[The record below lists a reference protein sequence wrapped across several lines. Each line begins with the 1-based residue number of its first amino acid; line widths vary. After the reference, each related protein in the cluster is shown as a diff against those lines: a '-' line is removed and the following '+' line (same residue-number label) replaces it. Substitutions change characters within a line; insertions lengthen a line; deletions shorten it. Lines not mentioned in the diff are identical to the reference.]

1 SDIKNISLEYGNY
14 ISFLMNSNK
23 KMIWRRYWVQIL
35 NNYMYIYDSEY
46 KNKKSPLSRLNLGY
60 IKAIGRTDPEQIYV
74 SNGITVEFQNNYL
87 SSETGEELIQNAKT
101 IPLQFEF
108 INNNEILVEDLVK
121 KDESWSNWN
130 LSIINDDF
138 RIYCYADSK
147 TDVVEWIETINKAKE
162 INQ

>member
-1 SDIKNISLEYGNY
+1 SDIKNISLEYKNY
-14 ISFLMNSNK
+14 ISFLINSNK
-23 KMIWRRYWVQIL
+23 KLIWRRYWARIL

-60 IKAIGRTDPEQIYV
+60 VKAIGRTDPEQIYV
-74 SNGITVEFQNNYL
+74 NNGITIEFQSNYV

-108 INNNEILVEDLVK
+108 INGNEILVEDLVK
-121 KDESWSNWN
+121 NNETWSSWN
-130 LSIINDDF
+130 LSTFSDDF
-138 RIYCYADSK
+138 RIYCYVDSK
-147 TDVVEWIETINKAKE
+147 NEVTEWIDSINMAKD